1 MITKNQKREMEGKYG
16 KAYTKA
22 YTRSMRSYD
31 EQSEARAKAGRLKD
45 ERRTLRE
52 RAFVQAAVKCTR
64 EVTDQYTL
72 LRKYEERL
80 DYHTLE
86 SRERMFEEGK
96 GVRFRKHGKRGSE
109 LKYSSSSA
117 SNHLSLNASKPVFD
131 KFRKGERAHAKRIS
145 KRLMQEM
152 FKVY

>member
-1 MITKNQKREMEGKYG
+1 MEGKYG

-22 YTRSMRSYD
+22 YAKSMQSYD
-31 EQSEARAKAGRLKD
+31 EQSEARAKSSRRKE
-45 ERRTLRE
+45 ERKALRE
-52 RAFVQAAVKCTR
+52 RALVQAAVKCTR
-64 EVTDQYTL
+64 EVTDQYAL

-117 SNHLSLNASKPVFD
+117 SNHISLNTSKAVFD
-131 KFRKGERAHAKRIS
+131 KFRRGEKAHAKRIS
-145 KRLMQEM
+145 KKLMQEM

>member
-22 YTRSMRSYD
+22 YTMSMRSYD
-31 EQSEARAKAGRLKD
+31 EQSEARTKAGKRKD
-45 ERRTLRE
+45 ERRERRE
-52 RAFVQAAVKCTR
+52 REMVRAAVNATKQTI
-64 EVTDQYTL
+64 DQYTL

>member
-1 MITKNQKREMEGKYG
+1 MEGKYG

-31 EQSEARAKAGRLKD
+31 EQSEARTKAGKRKD
-45 ERRTLRE
+45 ERRERRE
-52 RAFVQAAVKCTR
+52 REMVRAAVNATKQTI
-64 EVTDQYTL
+64 DQYTL